1 MNTFLM
7 RTCYPVDTAL
17 LYKEAIRMRH
27 YATESVHS
35 KYPTWNTDKDGVRNY
50 ASRDSSYTPWKV
62 SHYTD
67 RDGVH
72 TMSPLNTP
80 PEIFVYLHTLIQ
92 NMNLNKCERIS
103 PRYYY
108 LPGGKYLPNHSDDN
122 TTCAVN
128 FILSKD
134 YVGVSIGG
142 DMGAPMVE
150 GAHYGEQHHYSQGVL
165 DTTQIHG
172 IDNRECSEERVLL
185 KISIFGTTYQQV
197 CKLIPKEYII

>member
-1 MNTFLM
+1 M
-7 RTCYPVDTAL
+7 RTCYPVDIAL
-17 LYKEAIRMRH
+17 LYKEATRMKQ
-27 YATESVHS
+27 YATEAVH
-35 KYPTWNTDKDGVRNY
+35 KKHPTWNTNKDSGSYTPWKSSKYTDKDGV
-50 ASRDSSYTPWKV
+50 YTL
-62 SHYTD
+62 
-67 RDGVH
+67 
-72 TMSPLNTP
+72 SPHNTP
-80 PEIFVYLHTLIQ
+80 SEIFDYLHTMIHEL
-92 NMNLNKCERIS
+92 NLDKCERVS

-108 LPGGKYLPNHSDDN
+108 LPGGQYLPNHSDDD

-142 DMGAPMVE
+142 DMGAPIIE
-150 GAHYGEQHHYSQGVL
+150 GAQYGEQYHYSQGVL

-197 CKLIPKEYII
+197 CNLIPKEYII